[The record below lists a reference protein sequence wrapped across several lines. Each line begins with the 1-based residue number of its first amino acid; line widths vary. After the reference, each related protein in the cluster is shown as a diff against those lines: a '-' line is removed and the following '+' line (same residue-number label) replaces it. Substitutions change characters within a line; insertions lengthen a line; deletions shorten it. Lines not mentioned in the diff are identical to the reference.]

1 FADQFEHV
9 KWEGFRFYDLIFPLF
24 LFLVGVVLP
33 FSLRKYTTG
42 AHPRSA
48 SLGRIAR
55 RVVLLFLLGLI
66 CNNLLDFHLE
76 TLRVTG
82 VLQRIA
88 ICYGMAAL
96 IFLFSGVR
104 AQAILFA
111 AILLGYWAI
120 LALVPSPESEA
131 GDYRMETNLAGY
143 LDRHYLPG
151 KI

>member
-1 FADQFEHV
+1 
-9 KWEGFRFYDLIFPLF
+9 FRFYDLIFPLF

-42 AHPRSA
+42 AHPKRA
-48 SLGRIAR
+48 ALGRIAR

-66 CNNLLDFHLE
+66 YNNLLDLHLE

-88 ICYGMAAL
+88 LCYGIAAL
-96 IFLFSGVR
+96 IFLFTGVR
-104 AQAILFA
+104 TQVVLFV

-120 LALVPSPESEA
+120 LMYVPSPESGA
-131 GDYRMETNLAGY
+131 GDYRM
-143 LDRHYLPG
+143 
-151 KI
+151 